1 MKNRIDLACSKQFDS
16 ANNTAAPDASCYVP
30 KKHRSSYITPPSKK
44 ANSKQQV
51 VNSPLTDDT
60 RYAFTKEETAANHG

>member
-1 MKNRIDLACSKQFDS
+1 MNNRIDLACSTQFDF
-16 ANNTAAPDASCYVP
+16 ANNTAPDASCYVP

-60 RYAFTKEETAANHG
+60 RYAFTNEETAPNHG